1 MYHASVSR
9 KKDQWTGNLP
19 LLILSVLEEAPM
31 HGYGIA
37 RAIEARSADALKFG
51 EGAIYPCLRKLEED
65 QLTAFT
71 WDTTGNGPAKKVY
84 ELTPAGREA
93 LAQSRT
99 EWTEYVQ
106 IVNRVIH
113 PAPVMDAL

>member
-1 MYHASVSR
+1 MSR
-9 KKDQWTGNLP
+9 KKDQRTGNLA
-19 LLILSVLEEAPM
+19 LLILSVLEETPL

-37 RAIEARSADALKFG
+37 RAIETRSADAFKFG

-71 WDTTGNGPAKKVY
+71 WDSTGPGPAKKVY

-106 IVNRVIH
+106 IVNRVIR
-113 PAPVMDAL
+113 PAF

>member
-1 MYHASVSR
+1 MYNESVSR
-9 KKDQWTGNLP
+9 KKDQRTGNLT
-19 LLILSVLEEAPM
+19 LLILSVLEETPL

-65 QLTAFT
+65 KLTAFT
-71 WDTTGNGPAKKVY
+71 WDTSGPGPAKKIY
-84 ELTPAGREA
+84 ELTTAGRAA
-93 LAQSRT
+93 LAQSRA

-106 IVNRVIH
+106 MVNRVIQ
-113 PAPVMDAL
+113 PAR